1 MSTRKG
7 PGADD
12 DFDREIRAH
21 IELET
26 EALMEDGLAPE
37 QATAAARQTF
47 GNVTAARERFYEA
60 RRILSVDRL
69 AQDIRCAVRNLRRFP
84 VTTAVSVASLAAGIG
99 ATTVTL
105 MVRDVLFYRAPPAYA
120 EPAQLSRIQVG
131 RPDRPIMPIGSDV
144 PAPLYAAWRETL
156 GDGIAAASLAR
167 GVRDV
172 RAGDRTEAAPIR
184 AASANLFATL
194 GVSLAMGRAPSGSPR
209 DRSGAS
215 PAVLSYRMWQRLF
228 DGDPNVLGQSIWVDN
243 QPHTIVGVLPQRFW
257 FSDMNSPIWTA
268 LDERVLGSDEP
279 LEVVVRRPHGTTPAM
294 LDAQLQ
300 HGLAEYAR
308 QRPAG
313 ERDQR
318 LLVSGI
324 EGTPIGRQVA
334 LILPYLLGTSVLLTL
349 LIACANVAILLIAQ
363 WTTREQE
370 IAIRASIGASR
381 GRIVRTLLTESVL
394 IATGA
399 AMLGVCVTLVLRAWV
414 LRSGGGAGD
423 DMFFNLAIDA
433 RPFLQ
438 AAGIALG
445 TGILTGIAPALYET
459 RRLHGNPMRAIAA
472 SDRVRQR
479 WRHAL
484 VVLEITITVALLV
497 ETAALIDGYLRARS
511 AQLGYA
517 TAPLMSALLDNTAG
531 VPATDM
537 LDLVT
542 HIPGVAS
549 AALSTTVPYAT
560 IGPQQRVGTD
570 ANLSNAVTAERAA
583 ITRTYFT
590 TLGVPMRTGRP
601 FLDEDLDAPRT
612 AIVNEALA
620 HRLFLG
626 SDPIGRRIWI
636 GQNVYDVIGVVADYS
651 NNVLRPRES
660 ESKVFVPM
668 PRTKAA
674 ARVHLLVRAEGD
686 PAPLTQTIRREVR
699 DAATG
704 TIVASAY
711 TVDQILR
718 VMGQEILLGTA
729 PLFPLIVIGMLLTTA
744 GIYGTLA
751 FAITRRSKELAV
763 RAAVGASGRDL
774 VRLVSLQTVRLVS
787 VGTALGIAATFGL
800 ARLVRAGGGAG
811 TIFDPPASAFLIPVL
826 VVVAIGIVATWVPSR
841 RALKID
847 PAALLRTT

>member
-1 MSTRKG
+1 MRSCSAGLPSTRASVR
-7 PGADD
+7 P
-12 DFDREIRAH
+12 
-21 IELET
+21 
-26 EALMEDGLAPE
+26 
-37 QATAAARQTF
+37 
-47 GNVTAARERFYEA
+47 RERD
-60 RRILSVDRL
+60 L
-69 AQDIRCAVRNLRRFP
+69 
-84 VTTAVSVASLAAGIG
+84 
-99 ATTVTL
+99 
-105 MVRDVLFYRAPPAYA
+105 
-120 EPAQLSRIQVG
+120 
-131 RPDRPIMPIGSDV
+131 
-144 PAPLYAAWRETL
+144 
-156 GDGIAAASLAR
+156 
-167 GVRDV
+167 
-172 RAGDRTEAAPIR
+172 
-184 AASANLFATL
+184 
-194 GVSLAMGRAPSGSPR
+194 
-209 DRSGAS
+209 
-215 PAVLSYRMWQRLF
+215 
-228 DGDPNVLGQSIWVDN
+228 
-243 QPHTIVGVLPQRFW
+243 
-257 FSDMNSPIWTA
+257 
-268 LDERVLGSDEP
+268 
-279 LEVVVRRPHGTTPAM
+279 
-294 LDAQLQ
+294 
-300 HGLAEYAR
+300 
-308 QRPAG
+308 
-313 ERDQR
+313 R

-334 LILPYLLGTSVLLTL
+334 LILPYILGTSVLLTL

-363 WTTREQE
+363 WTTREHE

-414 LRSGGGAGD
+414 SGAVGAPAI

-433 RPFLQ
+433 RAFLQ
-438 AAGIALG
+438 AAGIALV

-517 TAPLMSALLDNTAG
+517 TAPLMSARLDNAAG
-531 VPATDM
+531 VPAAEM

-570 ANLSNAVTAERAA
+570 ANFSNAVTAERAA
-583 ITRTYFT
+583 ITPTYFT

-612 AIVNEALA
+612 AILNEALA
-620 HRLFLG
+620 RRLSLG

-636 GQNVYDVIGVVADYS
+636 GQNVHDVIGVVADYS
-651 NNVLRPRES
+651 NNVLRSRES

-668 PRTKAA
+668 PRTKGP

-699 DAATG
+699 DAASG

-711 TVDQILR
+711 TVDQILG

-751 FAITRRSKELAV
+751 FAITRRSRELAV
-763 RAAVGASGRDL
+763 RAALGASGRDL

>member
-26 EALMEDGLAPE
+26 GALMEDGLAPE

-131 RPDRPIMPIGSDV
+131 RPDRPIMPIGSNV
-144 PAPLYAAWRETL
+144 PAPLYATWRETR

-184 AASANLFATL
+184 AASANFFATL
-194 GVSLAMGRAPSGSPR
+194 GVSLAKGQAPSGSLR
-209 DRSGAS
+209 DRSGAA
-215 PAVLSYRMWQRLF
+215 PAVLSFRMWQRLF
-228 DGDPNVLGQSIWVDN
+228 DGDQNVLGQSIWIDN

-268 LDERVLGSDEP
+268 LDERVLGSDEL

-300 HGLAEYAR
+300 RGLAEYAR
-308 QRPAG
+308 QRPAA
-313 ERDQR
+313 ERDLR
-318 LLVSGI
+318 LLVSGL

-334 LILPYLLGTSVLLTL
+334 LILPYILGTSVLLTL

-363 WTTREQE
+363 WTTREHE

-394 IATGA
+394 IATVA

-414 LRSGGGAGD
+414 LRSGGGTGD

-433 RPFLQ
+433 RVFLQ
-438 AAGIALG
+438 AAGIALV

-497 ETAALIDGYLRARS
+497 ETAAMIDGYLRARS
-511 AQLGYA
+511 ALLGYA
-517 TAPLMSALLDNTAG
+517 TAPLMSARLDNTAG
-531 VPATDM
+531 VPAADT

-583 ITRTYFT
+583 ITPTYFT

-620 HRLFLG
+620 RRVSG
-626 SDPIGRRIWI
+626 IGP
-636 GQNVYDVIGVVADYS
+636 D
-651 NNVLRPRES
+651 
-660 ESKVFVPM
+660 
-668 PRTKAA
+668 RTA
-674 ARVHLLVRAEGD
+674 HLDRAE
-686 PAPLTQTIRREVR
+686 
-699 DAATG
+699 
-704 TIVASAY
+704 
-711 TVDQILR
+711 
-718 VMGQEILLGTA
+718 
-729 PLFPLIVIGMLLTTA
+729 
-744 GIYGTLA
+744 
-751 FAITRRSKELAV
+751 
-763 RAAVGASGRDL
+763 
-774 VRLVSLQTVRLVS
+774 RL
-787 VGTALGIAATFGL
+787 
-800 ARLVRAGGGAG
+800 
-811 TIFDPPASAFLIPVL
+811 
-826 VVVAIGIVATWVPSR
+826 
-841 RALKID
+841 
-847 PAALLRTT
+847 